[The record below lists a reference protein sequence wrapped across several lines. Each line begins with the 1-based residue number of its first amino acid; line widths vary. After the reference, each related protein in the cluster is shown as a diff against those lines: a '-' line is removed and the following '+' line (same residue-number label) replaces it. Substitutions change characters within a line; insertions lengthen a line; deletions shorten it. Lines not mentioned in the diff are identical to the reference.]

1 MANYAYTNMGITPTT
16 LTDAVDDSKFGQIQ
30 ALLFTV
36 NASNFIISI
45 KNATTEIF
53 GINTTAPQGNYALY
67 VQGDANISGTI
78 NTNGNPVATL
88 ADATALAIALG

>member
-53 GINTTAPQGNYALY
+53 GINQNTQ
-67 VQGDANISGTI
+67 SGFLT
-78 NTNGNPVATL
+78 GRRPVK
-88 ADATALAIALG
+88 GQVYPRGVYNK

>member
-53 GINTTAPQGNYALY
+53 GINQSTRPGFLTGRR
-67 VQGDANISGTI
+67 
-78 NTNGNPVATL
+78 PVK
-88 ADATALAIALG
+88 GQVYPRGVYNK